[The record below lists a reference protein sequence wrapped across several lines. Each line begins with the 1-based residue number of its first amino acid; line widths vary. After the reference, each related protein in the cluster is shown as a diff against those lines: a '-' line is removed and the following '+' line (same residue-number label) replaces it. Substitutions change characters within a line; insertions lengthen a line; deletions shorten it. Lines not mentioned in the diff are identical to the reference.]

1 MKAVILVVAVLAGS
15 AAAETKVMILQS
27 EGRTDATT
35 RKKVDAALIKLAK
48 TTPDTIVPGEIT
60 YSDATAMV
68 GCKPNEASC
77 NDEVL
82 ATLAVDEIVFAQ
94 VNPKPGGIEVAVK
107 RVGKSGAS
115 KDATTVVTADKLD
128 NLDAIATVFGK
139 QAPAPVG
146 PTQPTKPVGPTQPTN
161 PPTNP
166 TVIGPTQPT
175 NPETPP
181 VEPKVVEPV
190 KPVDTKPETKP
201 LPSGP
206 IDQPEEHWYNRRKV
220 VLGGM
225 AGGGGM
231 VLLGIILWGTAASD
245 QSDIDS
251 FKVRSRDD
259 LQRLKDL
266 ESSADAK
273 AGWGNFF
280 FLGGLAVAG
289 VSTYFYIKQ
298 RRAHQTTTAVVPTL
312 FDHGAGITFSFGGGR

>member
-1 MKAVILVVAVLAGS
+1 MKVAIVVAFAVLAGT

-27 EGRTDATT
+27 EGRTDGAT
-35 RKKVDAALIKLAK
+35 RKKVDAALIKMAK
-48 TTPDTIVPGEIT
+48 TGSDTVLPGEIT

-68 GCKPNEASC
+68 GCKPGEAAC

-82 ATLAVDEIVFAQ
+82 ATLAVDEIVYAQ
-94 VNPKPGGIEVAVK
+94 VNPKPGGVEVVVK

-115 KDATTVVTADKLD
+115 KEATTVVAADKVD
-128 NLDAIATVFGK
+128 NLDAVGTVFGK
-139 QAPAPVG
+139 QAPTPTGPPKPTG
-146 PTQPTKPVGPTQPTN
+146 PTP

-166 TVIGPTQPT
+166 TVIGPNPPT
-175 NPETPP
+175 NPETPQPDKP
-181 VEPKVVEPV
+181 VEPPKPVEPV
-190 KPVDTKPETKP
+190 KPVDSKPAP
-201 LPSGP
+201 GP
-206 IDQPEEHWYNRRKV
+206 IDQPEGHWYDRRKV

-225 AGGGGM
+225 ATGGGM

-251 FKVRSRDD
+251 FKVRNRDD

-289 VSTYFYIKQ
+289 VSTYFYIRQ
-298 RRAHQTTTAVVPTL
+298 RRAHHATTTAIVPTV
-312 FDHGAGITFSFGGGR
+312 FDHGAGVTFSFGGLR